1 MATFCNYH
9 PTKKAHWVCP
19 SCEVN
24 YCQDCVDNR
33 VVDQHG
39 KKKVYHF
46 CPECNVEAERGAFED
61 LVEPFWFRIPKFFIY
76 PFNPRPLI
84 LMIVLSFLSVLLIFP
99 SLLSIFIQIF
109 IAGLFLKYA
118 FSALKNTA
126 KGNLQPPKIDSK
138 TLLEDFSIVFKQ
150 LGMFIII
157 GYAFYKVTQ
166 IAGIIIG
173 LSFLGFAVLSMP
185 AMIIVLVGTNSL
197 LQAINPAMFVVM
209 AWRIGW
215 SYLLMYFFLMLLG
228 AAPAVLGQYIVGYLP
243 VKLHFFLLKLAQN
256 YYTLIS
262 YHLMGYVIFQYHEQ
276 IGYEVDFEEEELPP
290 EEVPSGDAESD
301 HLLNRVDMMIK
312 EGKLAEAISLIKGET
327 LGAITSLG
335 LAERYYNLL
344 KLKEQTPDM
353 LTHGKEYLDLLAK
366 GNQKAKLIEVYLEC
380 LSKDPNFTAKP
391 TTLLKTA
398 SYLNEAGKHKESLE
412 AYSSFIKANPEN
424 PLVPKA
430 YFLASNIF
438 NEKLR
443 NPGKAQKILKNL
455 IKKYPNH
462 DIIPHVQRYLSE
474 IKVTS

>member
-1 MATFCNYH
+1 MATSCNYH

-24 YCQDCVDNR
+24 FCPECVDSR

-46 CPECNVEAERGAFED
+46 CPECNVEAERAAFED
-61 LVEPFWFRIPKFFIY
+61 IVEPFWFRIPKFFIY
-76 PFNPRPLI
+76 PFHPRPLI
-84 LMIVLSFLSVLLIFP
+84 LMVVLSFLSVLLIFP
-99 SLLSIFIQIF
+99 SLLSILIQIF

-118 FSALKNTA
+118 FTALKQTA
-126 KGNLQPPKIDSK
+126 NGNFQPPKIDSK

-166 IAGIIIG
+166 MAGMVIG
-173 LSFLGFAVLSMP
+173 LLFLGFAVLSIP

-243 VKLHFFLLKLAQN
+243 VKLHLFLLKLAQN
-256 YYTLIS
+256 YYALIS
-262 YHLMGYVIFQYHEQ
+262 YHLMGYVIFQYHEE
-276 IGYEVDFEEEELPP
+276 IGYEVDFEEEEPLP
-290 EEVPSGDAESD
+290 EEITSGEIESD
-301 HLLNRVDMMIK
+301 QLLNRVDMLIK
-312 EGKLAEAISLIKGET
+312 EGKLDDAISLIRSEN
-327 LGAITSLG
+327 LGAITALG

-353 LTHGKEYLDLLAK
+353 LKNGKEYLDLLAK
-366 GNQKAKLIEVYLEC
+366 ANQKGKLVEVYLEC
-380 LSKDPNFTAKP
+380 ISKDPHFTPKP
-391 TTLLKTA
+391 TTLLKAA

-412 AYSSFIKANPEN
+412 AYSRFIKANPEN

-438 NEKLR
+438 NEKLK
-443 NPGKAQKILKNL
+443 NPGKATKILTNL

-474 IKVTS
+474 IKVAS

>member
-1 MATFCNYH
+1 MAAFCNYH

-24 YCQDCVDNR
+24 YCQECVDNR

-39 KKKVYHF
+39 IKKVYHF
-46 CPECNVEAERGAFED
+46 CPECSVEADRVAFED
-61 LVEPFWFRIPKFFIY
+61 IVEPFWFRMPKFFIY

-84 LMIVLSFLSVLLIFP
+84 LMVVLSFLSVLLVFP
-99 SLLSIFIQIF
+99 SLLSVLIQIF

-126 KGNLQPPKIDSK
+126 NGNLQPPKIDSK
-138 TLLEDFSIVFKQ
+138 TLLEDFLIVFKQ
-150 LGMFIII
+150 ILMFIII
-157 GYAFYKVTQ
+157 GYAFYKVAQMT
-166 IAGIIIG
+166 GVIIG
-173 LSFLGFAVLSMP
+173 LSFLGFVLLSIP
-185 AMIIVLVGTNSL
+185 AMIIVLVGSNSL

-215 SYLLMYFFLMLLG
+215 SYLLMCFFLILLLF
-228 AAPAVLGQYIVGYLP
+228 APAYLNQYIVGYLP

-262 YHLMGYVIFQYHEQ
+262 YHLMGYVIFQYHEE
-276 IGYEVDFEEEELPP
+276 IGYDVDFEEEEPLP
-290 EEVPSGDAESD
+290 EEIPSEEGESGQ
-301 HLLNRVDMMIK
+301 LLNRVDMLIK
-312 EGKLAEAISLIKGET
+312 EGKLDDAISLIKSET
-327 LGAITSLG
+327 LGAITALG

-344 KLKEQTPDM
+344 KLKEQTPEM
-353 LTHGKEYLDLLAK
+353 LKHGKEYLDLLAK
-366 GNQKAKLIEVYLEC
+366 ANQKAKLVEAYLEC
-380 LSKDPNFTAKP
+380 ISKDPNFTAKP
-391 TTLLKTA
+391 TTLLKAA
-398 SYLNEAGKHKESLE
+398 SYLNEAGKHEESLE
-412 AYSSFIKANPEN
+412 AYSRFIKTNPED

-438 NEKLR
+438 NEKLK
-443 NPGKAQKILKNL
+443 NPGKATKILKNL

-474 IKVTS
+474 IKVAS

>member
-1 MATFCNYH
+1 MATFCDYH
-9 PTKKAHWVCP
+9 PTQKAHWVCP

-24 YCQDCVDNR
+24 FCPDCVDNR

-46 CPECNVEAERGAFED
+46 CPECNVEAERAAFED
-61 LVEPFWFRIPKFFIY
+61 IVEPFWFKIPKFFIY
-76 PFNPRPLI
+76 PFHPRPLI
-84 LMIVLSFLSVLLIFP
+84 LMVVLSFLSVLLIFP
-99 SLLSIFIQIF
+99 SLLSLLIQLF

-118 FSALKNTA
+118 FAALKNTA
-126 KGNLQPPKIDSK
+126 NGHFQPPKIDSK
-138 TLLEDFSIVFKQ
+138 TLLEDFLIVFKQ

-166 IAGIIIG
+166 MAGIIIG
-173 LSFLGFAVLSMP
+173 LLFLGFAVLSIP

-215 SYLLMYFFLMLLG
+215 SYLLMYLFLMLLG
-228 AAPAVLGQYIVGYLP
+228 VAPAVLGQYIVGYLP
-243 VKLHFFLLKLAQN
+243 AKLHFFLLKLTQN
-256 YYTLIS
+256 YYALIS
-262 YHLMGYVIFQYHEQ
+262 YHLMGYVIFQYHEE

-290 EEVPSGDAESD
+290 EEIPSGEEDSGQ
-301 HLLNRVDMMIK
+301 LLNRVDMLIK
-312 EGKLAEAISLIKGET
+312 EGKLDDAISLIKSET
-327 LGAITSLG
+327 LGAITALG

-353 LTHGKEYLDLLAK
+353 LKHGKEYLDLLAK
-366 GNQKAKLIEVYLEC
+366 ANQKAKLVEVYLEC
-380 LSKDPNFTAKP
+380 ISKDPNLTAKP
-391 TTLLKTA
+391 TTLLKAA

-412 AYSSFIKANPEN
+412 AYSHFIKANPEN

-438 NEKLR
+438 NEKLK
-443 NPGKAQKILKNL
+443 NPGKATKILKNL

-474 IKVTS
+474 IKVAS

>member
-1 MATFCNYH
+1 MATSCNYH

-24 YCQDCVDNR
+24 FCPECVDSR

-46 CPECNVEAERGAFED
+46 CPECNVEAERAAFED
-61 LVEPFWFRIPKFFIY
+61 IVEPFWFRIPKFFIY
-76 PFNPRPLI
+76 PFHPRPLI
-84 LMIVLSFLSVLLIFP
+84 LMVVLSFLSVLLIFP
-99 SLLSIFIQIF
+99 SLLSILIQIF

-118 FSALKNTA
+118 FTALKQTA
-126 KGNLQPPKIDSK
+126 NGNFQPPKIDSK

-166 IAGIIIG
+166 MAGMVIG
-173 LSFLGFAVLSMP
+173 LLFLGFAVLSIP

-243 VKLHFFLLKLAQN
+243 VKLHLFLLKLSQN
-256 YYTLIS
+256 YYALIS
-262 YHLMGYVIFQYHEQ
+262 YHLMGYVIFQYHEE
-276 IGYEVDFEEEELPP
+276 IGYEVDFEEEEPLP
-290 EEVPSGDAESD
+290 EEITSGEIESD
-301 HLLNRVDMMIK
+301 QLLKRVDMLIK
-312 EGKLAEAISLIKGET
+312 EGKLDDAISLIRSEN
-327 LGAITSLG
+327 LGAITALG

-353 LTHGKEYLDLLAK
+353 LKNGKEYLDLLAK
-366 GNQKAKLIEVYLEC
+366 ANQKGKLVEVYLEC
-380 LSKDPNFTAKP
+380 ISKEPHFTPKP
-391 TTLLKTA
+391 TTLLKAA

-412 AYSSFIKANPEN
+412 AYSRFIKANPEN

-438 NEKLR
+438 NEKLK
-443 NPGKAQKILKNL
+443 NPGKATKILTNL

-462 DIIPHVQRYLSE
+462 DIIPHVQHTFRGFPGCW
-474 IKVTS
+474 

>member
-24 YCQDCVDNR
+24 YCQECVDNR

-61 LVEPFWFRIPKFFIY
+61 IVEPFWFRIPKFFIY

-84 LMIVLSFLSVLLIFP
+84 LMLVLSFLSVLLIFP
-99 SLLSIFIQIF
+99 SLLSLLIQIF

-126 KGNLQPPKIDSK
+126 NGSFQPPKIDSK

-157 GYAFYKVTQ
+157 GYGFYKVTQ
-166 IAGIIIG
+166 MAGIIIG
-173 LSFLGFAVLSMP
+173 LVFLGFAVLSIP

-215 SYLLMYFFLMLLG
+215 SYLLMYFFLMLLI

-243 VKLHFFLLKLAQN
+243 VKLHLFLLKLAQN

-262 YHLMGYVIFQYHEQ
+262 YHLMGYVIFQYHEE
-276 IGYEVDFEEEELPP
+276 IGYDVDFEEEELPP
-290 EEVPSGDAESD
+290 EEIPSGEGESD
-301 HLLNRVDMMIK
+301 QLLNRVDMMIK
-312 EGKLAEAISLIKGET
+312 EGKLDDAISLIKSET
-327 LGAITSLG
+327 LGAITALG

-344 KLKEQTPDM
+344 KLKKQTPDM
-353 LTHGKEYLDLLAK
+353 LEHGKEYLDLLAK
-366 GNQKAKLIEVYLEC
+366 GNQKAKLVQVYSEC
-380 LSKDPNFTAKP
+380 ISKDPNFTAKP
-391 TTLLKTA
+391 TTLLKAA
-398 SYLNEAGKHKESLE
+398 SYLNEAGKHEESLE
-412 AYSSFIKANPEN
+412 AYSRFIKANPEN

-438 NEKLR
+438 NEKLK
-443 NPGKAQKILKNL
+443 NPGKAKKILRNL
-455 IKKYPNH
+455 IEKYPNH
-462 DIIPHVQRYLSE
+462 DIIPHAQRYLSE
-474 IKVTS
+474 MKVAS

>member
-1 MATFCNYH
+1 MATSCNYH
-9 PTKKAHWVCP
+9 PTQKAHWVCP

-24 YCQDCVDNR
+24 FCPDCVDSR

-46 CPECNVEAERGAFED
+46 CPECNVEVERVAFED
-61 LVEPFWFRIPKFFIY
+61 IVEPFWFRIPKFFAY
-76 PFNPRPLI
+76 PFHPRPLI
-84 LMIVLSFLSVLLIFP
+84 LMVVLSFLSVLLIFP
-99 SLLSIFIQIF
+99 SLLSLLIQIL

-118 FSALKNTA
+118 FAALKNTA
-126 KGNLQPPKIDSK
+126 NGNFQTPKIDSK
-138 TLLEDFSIVFKQ
+138 TLLEDFLIVFKQ
-150 LGMFIII
+150 LGIFILI

-166 IAGIIIG
+166 MAGIIIG
-173 LSFLGFAVLSMP
+173 LLFLGFAILSIP

-228 AAPAVLGQYIVGYLP
+228 AAPAILGQYIVGYLP
-243 VKLHFFLLKLAQN
+243 AKLHFFLLKVAQN

-262 YHLMGYVIFQYHEQ
+262 YHLMGYVIFQYHEE
-276 IGYEVDFEEEELPP
+276 IGYDVDFEEEELPQ
-290 EEVPSGDAESD
+290 EKIPSGEEESGQ
-301 HLLNRVDMMIK
+301 LLNRVDMLIK
-312 EGKLAEAISLIKGET
+312 EGKLDDAISLIKSET
-327 LGAITSLG
+327 IGAITALG

-353 LTHGKEYLDLLAK
+353 LKHGKEYLDLLAK
-366 GNQKAKLIEVYLEC
+366 ANQKAKLVEVYSEC
-380 LSKDPNFTAKP
+380 LSKDPNFTPKP
-391 TTLLKTA
+391 TTLLKAA
-398 SYLNEAGKHKESLE
+398 SYLNEAGKHRESLE
-412 AYSSFIKANPEN
+412 AYSRFIKANPEN

-438 NEKLR
+438 NEKLK
-443 NPGKAQKILKNL
+443 NPGKATKILKNL

-474 IKVTS
+474 IKVAS